1 MHCGVRACPHKSA
14 SLSQQ
19 DFLRIS
25 TTSNSK
31 LDRKQTS
38 WTRVK
43 DGFKEN
49 QHQIWQQSV
58 SEEEKWKWKQNWKSS
73 SHQQQ
78 RLGISLDISSHIG
91 WKTESR
97 DQQKVWWDEKT
108 EWQVDLP
115 KWNNPGDAWNSNET
129 VPRFKEWT
137 WWSNND
143 FSHRQYQEHLW
154 PSSNPGDLQPTLQ
167 VQHQHQPQRKD

>member
-58 SEEEKWKWKQNWKSS
+58 SEEEK
-73 SHQQQ
+73 
-78 RLGISLDISSHIG
+78 
-91 WKTESR
+91 
-97 DQQKVWWDEKT
+97 
-108 EWQVDLP
+108 
-115 KWNNPGDAWNSNET
+115 
-129 VPRFKEWT
+129 
-137 WWSNND
+137 
-143 FSHRQYQEHLW
+143 
-154 PSSNPGDLQPTLQ
+154 
-167 VQHQHQPQRKD
+167 